1 MINVLLF
8 PALTT
13 LTLTATEQ
21 FNRGAEYY
29 GAGKT
34 LRAAVCLRKSL
45 QLDSSDQI
53 VLDAF
58 HETAETLLHENNLA
72 AAEANH
78 ARLLSE
84 GGLALC
90 MDLVVSNS
98 AEVQQ
103 QATRA
108 IGNLALA
115 PDESAPHRPDNV
127 NVTPS
132 HAPTARGTAG
142 SQPQAFVDQ

>member
-1 MINVLLF
+1 MNVLLF

-29 GAGKT
+29 GRGKT

-72 AAEANH
+72 AAEACWQKSLELDRSQVGVLERYAFTLRRAGRLPESANALYETIH
-78 ARLLSE
+78 AD
-84 GGLALC
+84 AA
-90 MDLVVSNS
+90 MDLSL
-98 AEVQQ
+98 
-103 QATRA
+103 
-108 IGNLALA
+108 I
-115 PDESAPHRPDNV
+115 HI
-127 NVTPS
+127 
-132 HAPTARGTAG
+132 
-142 SQPQAFVDQ
+142 